1 MKIYLTSGTGRG
13 PTPLAAFYQA
23 IREAGVVHYN
33 MIPLSSVIPPN
44 SIIEQVAH
52 YTPAPTMTE
61 GDLIYVVLSEQRETE
76 PGKEAWAGIG
86 WSHDKFGG
94 GWFVELHGGSEAQV
108 KQAIQQTL
116 EAMTTDPDREYGP
129 FQQKLAG
136 IACIDQ
142 PVCAVVIAVCGSQ
155 GLQSHRI

>member
-1 MKIYLTSGTGRG
+1 MNIQLTSGTGSG
-13 PTPLAAFYQA
+13 PTPLAAFYAA

-33 MIPLSSVIPPN
+33 MIPLSSVIPPD
-44 SIIEQVAH
+44 STIEEVVH

-108 KQAIQQTL
+108 KRDIYQTL
-116 EAMTTDPDREYGP
+116 EAMTADREREYGP
-129 FQQKLAG
+129 FQHKVVG
-136 IACIDQ
+136 ITCVDQ

-155 GLQSHRI
+155 GWQVD